1 MTVHASLPS
10 TLRFRPSSSC
20 GSPSSL
26 GLGPEPCRESS
37 TAGALPCASDAELAK
52 ATASLGFPGDPTE
65 SREPALEPAIHRG
78 LRAEITARAG
88 QLLRAMCNHP
98 TRSSLGVRASSSFAC
113 SGVVCQPV
121 STPPRRWRAG
131 GGDGLDLL
139 DSLRPLILQ
148 LVKEAVAQAIKDI
161 VPGASAS
168 ANATPQQS
176 ASQKPKKPGKGKG
189 PGGPRPTAQAAPQ
202 PQSKGHGKSGKPDA
216 DPRPQPSAEGR
227 GGQGSGAGGG
237 RTKGKGRQ
245 ANAPVR
251 DSEGWLTV
259 TRRKPEGSDFSLDVS
274 DWDAPLLAFD
284 GLAAAF
290 DALGASDT
298 LRGVLLC
305 TAAQA
310 NVASTMAK
318 GSAKAC
324 SLSLV
329 VLSKDGPSLIPG
341 KVDGQRRFM
350 KGWVLDASS
359 KGTKAPQVQG
369 TAKAIEVPKKETTVL
384 FVRLPRIFSE
394 ALWKSWRQ
402 APSKGMMGWAA
413 KYQLPLV
420 DTFGWKEQ
428 RTDQGIE
435 QLFGLIRADK
445 AKLPAILKR
454 SGTEGVFIEP
464 SRQDLSTRVEWLPT
478 AKEESHSDYLERAC
492 RERGELGLATC
503 GRSLGLRHNL
513 QNSDRVQRHWVLQGA
528 PLAWGTAEAQL
539 VLQGSFADAVIT
551 KFTRNRQGKTFHFK
565 AVAQFEA
572 NKDILPISASYDGS
586 EITLWACWQ
595 TPRHGQL
602 KQRNLRAEA
611 VPHVEPPA
619 FFPHQAVVAA
629 PAVEKDADGK
639 EVPAAKRPRSQD
651 SVRTIPKDL
660 ALEAMPR
667 DGNCVFST
675 LAQGL
680 QWATSGTKSPVR
692 LSARELRARIIEH
705 FKKHTDHYAAL
716 HDGLDPVTPDA
727 KCDWPAY
734 LEKMEKD
741 GTYGS
746 ALEVK
751 AFSRLFNCRVIII
764 PEFAAVPCESFHSQ
778 AKDRVVVGW
787 LSGDPVSHMDLLIP
801 AKSKDTDATPKTCP
815 YPPGVLDIRAAPS
828 YVYRVGGKASS
839 AAGTVFT
846 EASVWT
852 RSAASGSKEG
862 TVWTAPLGS
871 GARVRSAP
879 STSAGSD
886 AKPGGSRKR
895 KAASAELREDQGTI
909 AGNIDQDAPEQ
920 AEIRVRRPTGRPRSC
935 L

>member
-1 MTVHASLPS
+1 MPAAGGEHLPPMTVDASLSS

-113 SGVVCQPV
+113 SGVVCQPA
-121 STPPRRWRAG
+121 STPPHRWRAG

-350 KGWVLDASS
+350 KGSVLDASS

-428 RTDQGIE
+428 RTE
-435 QLFGLIRADK
+435 NSSSALSGLIK
-445 AKLPAILKR
+445 
-454 SGTEGVFIEP
+454 P
-464 SRQDLSTRVEWLPT
+464 S
-478 AKEESHSDYLERAC
+478 C
-492 RERGELGLATC
+492 R
-503 GRSLGLRHNL
+503 
-513 QNSDRVQRHWVLQGA
+513 
-528 PLAWGTAEAQL
+528 
-539 VLQGSFADAVIT
+539 
-551 KFTRNRQGKTFHFK
+551 
-565 AVAQFEA
+565 
-572 NKDILPISASYDGS
+572 
-586 EITLWACWQ
+586 
-595 TPRHGQL
+595 
-602 KQRNLRAEA
+602 
-611 VPHVEPPA
+611 
-619 FFPHQAVVAA
+619 
-629 PAVEKDADGK
+629 
-639 EVPAAKRPRSQD
+639 
-651 SVRTIPKDL
+651 
-660 ALEAMPR
+660 
-667 DGNCVFST
+667 
-675 LAQGL
+675 
-680 QWATSGTKSPVR
+680 
-692 LSARELRARIIEH
+692 
-705 FKKHTDHYAAL
+705 
-716 HDGLDPVTPDA
+716 
-727 KCDWPAY
+727 
-734 LEKMEKD
+734 
-741 GTYGS
+741 
-746 ALEVK
+746 
-751 AFSRLFNCRVIII
+751 
-764 PEFAAVPCESFHSQ
+764 
-778 AKDRVVVGW
+778 
-787 LSGDPVSHMDLLIP
+787 
-801 AKSKDTDATPKTCP
+801 
-815 YPPGVLDIRAAPS
+815 PS
-828 YVYRVGGKASS
+828 
-839 AAGTVFT
+839 
-846 EASVWT
+846 
-852 RSAASGSKEG
+852 
-862 TVWTAPLGS
+862 
-871 GARVRSAP
+871 
-879 STSAGSD
+879 
-886 AKPGGSRKR
+886 
-895 KAASAELREDQGTI
+895 
-909 AGNIDQDAPEQ
+909 
-920 AEIRVRRPTGRPRSC
+920 
-935 L
+935 